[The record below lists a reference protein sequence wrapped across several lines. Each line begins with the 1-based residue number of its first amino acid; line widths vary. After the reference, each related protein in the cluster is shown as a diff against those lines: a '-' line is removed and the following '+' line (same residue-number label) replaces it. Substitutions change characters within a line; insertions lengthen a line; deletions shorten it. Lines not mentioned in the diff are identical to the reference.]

1 MKLFSNIQS
10 RSPRKNMSGF
20 TLVETMISLGVYLI
34 VFIGVMVAIQV
45 FALRIYTLA
54 ATKLSATEYG
64 RKALDQIRDDIRQ
77 GTMLQVGNVPTS
89 GSTCGNPALFA
100 AITVPSV
107 AQGNALQI
115 YYTTNQGVPYSIYYL
130 DMSIPGTNY
139 LKQYTMSAASV
150 AKTNILVGYITNT
163 IVFDAEDF
171 QGNIVTN
178 NPKNNQVYHLTLQF
192 YQWEYPIGFIG
203 GKGFNA
209 YDFYQLRTK
218 VCRRAIGIGN

>member
-10 RSPRKNMSGF
+10 RSPRKNTSAF
-20 TLVETMISLGVYLI
+20 TLVETMISVSVYLI

-54 ATKLSATEYG
+54 ATKISATEYG
-64 RKALDQIRDDIRQ
+64 RRALDQIRYDIQQ

-89 GSTCGNPALFA
+89 GSTCGDPTHFA

-115 YYTTNQGVPYSIYYL
+115 YSTTNQGVPYSIYYL

-139 LKQYTMSAASV
+139 LKQYTVSAANV
-150 AKTNILVGYITNT
+150 AATNILVGYITNT

-178 NPKNNQVYHLTLQF
+178 DPKNNQVYRMVLQF
-192 YQWEYPIGFIG
+192 YQWEYPIGIIG

-209 YDFYQLRTK
+209 YDFYQLRTR
-218 VCRRAIGIGN
+218 VCRRAIGMGN

>member
-1 MKLFSNIQS
+1 MKLFSNIPS
-10 RSPRKNMSGF
+10 RPRRKNLSAF
-20 TLVETMISLGVYLI
+20 TLVETMISVSVYLT

-64 RKALDQIRDDIRQ
+64 RKALNQIRDDIRQ
-77 GTMLQVGNVPTS
+77 GTYLQVGNVPAS
-89 GSTCGNPALFA
+89 GNPTGFTPIANNTA
-100 AITVPSV
+100 

-115 YYTTNQGVPYSIYYL
+115 YSTTNFGAPYSTYYL
-130 DMSIPGTNY
+130 DQSIPGTNY
-139 LKQYTMSAASV
+139 LKQYSV
-150 AKTNILVGYITNT
+150 NANNVATTNILVGYITNT

-178 NPKNNQVYHLTLQF
+178 NPKNNQVYHMTLQF
-192 YQWEYPIGFIG
+192 YQWEYPIGYIG
-203 GKGFNA
+203 GHGFNA

-218 VCRRAIGIGN
+218 VARRAIGVGN

>member
-1 MKLFSNIQS
+1 MKLFSNIQP
-10 RSPRKNMSGF
+10 RSPRKNISAF
-20 TLVETMISLGVYLI
+20 TLVETMISLGVYLV

-77 GTMLQVGNVPTS
+77 GTMLQVGNVPAS
-89 GSTCGNPALFA
+89 GNPTLFA
-100 AITVPSV
+100 AITNNSA

-115 YYTTNQGVPYSIYYL
+115 YSTTNQGVPYSIYYL
-130 DMSIPGTNY
+130 DQSIPGTNY
-139 LKQYTMSAASV
+139 LKQYTKSASNV

-178 NPKNNQVYHLTLQF
+178 NPKNNQVYHMTLQF

-218 VCRRAIGIGN
+218 VCRRAIGVGN